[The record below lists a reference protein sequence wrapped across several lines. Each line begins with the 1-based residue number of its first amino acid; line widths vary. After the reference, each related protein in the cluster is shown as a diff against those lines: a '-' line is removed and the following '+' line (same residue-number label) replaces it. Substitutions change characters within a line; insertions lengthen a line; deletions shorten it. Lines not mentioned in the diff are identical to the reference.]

1 MLQVGMRCFLPDRC
15 LSAGRFLQ
23 VLPAEKREML
33 TGTPE
38 GVSQDA
44 AACAMYAQA
53 QELLPEVLVTAQI
66 INHSKTAN
74 LFFFFT
80 SLTHALG
87 HSMWL
92 PPFKQPVTNVVSLSA
107 LVPTIS
113 AQVAISK
120 NPSLCPV
127 QVLLSSWPA
136 HAKGSSAPKSGET
149 ATRQTVHK
157 NCTLLR

>member
-74 LFFFFT
+74 LFFFFHFPHT
-80 SLTHALG
+80 RLGSFHVAPSVQAARDKRGLTLG
-87 HSMWL
+87 
-92 PPFKQPVTNVVSLSA
+92 LSA
-107 LVPTIS
+107 HY
-113 AQVAISK
+113 
-120 NPSLCPV
+120 
-127 QVLLSSWPA
+127 LST
-136 HAKGSSAPKSGET
+136 GS
-149 ATRQTVHK
+149 HF
-157 NCTLLR
+157 